1 MIRNYPK
8 PPYKSAPEFMF
19 GNPRNG
25 EGKIGIGREKCFQW
39 TLYFARPMRLPLH
52 TRSEFGEAG
61 VQGLTLWLWREKE
74 SKEQAKVSIDS

>member
-25 EGKIGIGREKCFQW
+25 EGV
-39 TLYFARPMRLPLH
+39 AMA
-52 TRSEFGEAG
+52 GEG
-61 VQGLTLWLWREKE
+61 VEGA
-74 SKEQAKVSIDS
+74 S